1 MQLSFK
7 RINDIWDNRFKFD
20 QVMKI
25 LFFNYE
31 YPPLGAGAANATA
44 YILKEYSD
52 LEVDLITSS
61 IDDKY
66 HLEKIG
72 ENIRIHR
79 LPIGKNESNLH
90 FQSKKD
96 LLVYFRKAYFFA
108 RKLVRLSEKMKKKY
122 DLSHSFFSVPCGFIS
137 LLLKWQYD
145 IPYIISLRGSDVPGY
160 SDRFTVLYRFITPII
175 RLIWKKAAFVVANSQ
190 GLKNLALANGTK
202 KPIEIIYNG
211 IDTDRFRPEYSMR
224 PKGNFIITPGAS
236 RITAR
241 KGLKYLVKAIFK
253 LSSDYPNLIL
263 KIMGEGNEEKNL
275 KNFVKELQIENR
287 VEFLGRISSEKTTAF
302 YQEASIFVLPSLN
315 EGMSNAMLEALA
327 CGLPILATDTGGTK
341 ELLKE
346 RENGFVIK
354 MKDSDSIAE
363 KIRLLIDDQDLL
375 MDMGRKSREI
385 AEKMSWKNVARQYI
399 ELYEKTV

>member
-1 MQLSFK
+1 
-7 RINDIWDNRFKFD
+7 
-20 QVMKI
+20 MKI

>member
-1 MQLSFK
+1 
-7 RINDIWDNRFKFD
+7 
-20 QVMKI
+20 MKI

-211 IDTDRFRPEYSMR
+211 IDTDRFRPEYPMR